1 MITDTIL
8 NILFYLPL
16 LLLKALPRINF
27 SLPDDVFNG
36 FSDFLSNVG
45 YVVPMKALLPILA
58 SSLAISTFK
67 ISWALIIRI
76 KSFIPTMG
84 A

>member
-1 MITDTIL
+1 MITDMIL

-16 LLLKALPRINF
+16 MLVKALPKINF
-27 SLPDDVFNG
+27 SLPDNVFDG
-36 FSDFLSNVG
+36 IDTFLSNVG
-45 YVVPMKALLPILA
+45 YILPINALMPILV
-58 SSLAISTFK
+58 SSLAISVFK